1 MNRKRKVLTVA
12 GLVAFAVIVWAHIAN
27 EDHIRLTT
35 LLVFGAFYAGL
46 YALMGGEDKP
56 RNLRRIIKITSL
68 IVIILITIA
77 GSIGAILY
85 ALERETQRQR
95 NIEHAQRAQA
105 EKIEKEKREEAKR
118 IAEEAKQREK
128 EKREQAKKIEEEASR
143 HRIKRSE
150 IDLID
155 MDLQCLNSF
164 EELET
169 VYDIFLGDFPIHKT
183 HRLTARIRN
192 RSAHALN
199 SITLQVRL
207 HEKEGSSD
215 ILGEETVQIPVY
227 VPPHQTR
234 AINATLNFGAA
245 PKLTEYALTYAVI
258 EIRGGIKY
266 LSTDPT
272 AGLTERYGP
281 ASISTGGGRIGPA
294 REFDS
299 VGSTLA
305 VLPTGCAKY

>member
-56 RNLRRIIKITSL
+56 RNWRRIIKWTGMIATVL
-68 IVIILITIA
+68 MAIA
-77 GSIGAILY
+77 GLGAAIIY
-85 ALERETQRQR
+85 AQEREAQRQR
-95 NIEHAQRAQA
+95 NIEYAQRAQA

-118 IAEEAKQREK
+118 MEAEAKQREEENRK
-128 EKREQAKKIEEEASR
+128 QAKKIEEEASR

-155 MDLQCLNSF
+155 LGLQCLQSF

-169 VYDIFLGDFPIHKT
+169 AYDTFLGHFPIHKT

-258 EIRGGIKY
+258 EIRSGIKY
-266 LSTDPT
+266 VSTDPT
-272 AGLTERYGP
+272 AGLTE
-281 ASISTGGGRIGPA
+281 
-294 REFDS
+294 
-299 VGSTLA
+299 
-305 VLPTGCAKY
+305 